1 MVSGATS
8 LISGRDALAAI
19 EGAIGKARSNE
30 QQLDAALRS
39 AEEEAARLRA
49 DRTAA
54 LRSLARARLDAMVQE
69 GTTPELLSSLDSAE
83 RRALDLVRDRSVA
96 LKQKAVER
104 TSLYEAVQQAEAER
118 HGRAATLEQALAA
131 IESVRRAA
139 EPKIRSSAA
148 WKAQEAKIAAAERVA
163 EEADKKADQAE
174 ADREAK
180 RKPYED
186 DPLFMYLWNE
196 KFGTSE
202 YEAGTFARFFDR
214 MVARLVGYQDAAPN
228 YRMLNEIPLRL
239 REHAER
245 RKAAIETER
254 QGLAQAEMAAL
265 AEVGAG
271 DLAAKVEA
279 ARSALIEAE
288 RQLSDRKRK
297 LEAFESDHAAA
308 AEDPVYEKAVAILAE
323 ADARDDLRELQRQ
336 AAQTRTDEDDRIVR
350 QIAAIDQKLAKAEAD
365 VDNIRAEARDLAKRR
380 AEIERERDHFRG
392 RGYDNPYGGFGN
404 GDALGSI
411 LGGILQGALQGSILR
426 DALRDGFR
434 QRDNPWGGGPSG
446 GSVFGPW
453 TVPDNRSTPP
463 SGGGQWVPPWLD
475 GGGSSGG
482 GSFGGGSIG
491 GGSGGGGDGFRTG
504 GGV

>member
-19 EGAIGKARSNE
+19 EGAIGKARGNE

-54 LRSLARARLDAMVQE
+54 LRSLARARLDAMVQD
-69 GTTPELLSSLDSAE
+69 GASPELLRSLDSAE
-83 RRALDLVRDRSVA
+83 RRALDMVRDRSLL
-96 LKQKAVER
+96 LKQKAAER
-104 TSLYEAVQQAEAER
+104 ASLYDAVQQAEGER
-118 HGRAATLEQALAA
+118 HRRAETLEQALAG
-131 IESVRRAA
+131 IESIRRAA

-148 WKAQEAKIAAAERVA
+148 WKAQEEKIAAAEKIA
-163 EEADKKADQAE
+163 EEADKKAKLSE
-174 ADREAK
+174 EDRETK
-180 RKPYED
+180 RKPYEA

-196 KFGTSE
+196 KFGTAE
-202 YEAGTFARFFDR
+202 YQAGSFARFFDR

-245 RKAAIETER
+245 RKAAVETER

-271 DLAAKVEA
+271 ELAAKVET

-288 RQLSDRKRK
+288 RQLSDRKRR
-297 LEAFESDHAAA
+297 LGAFESDNAAA
-308 AEDPVYEKAVAILAE
+308 AEDPVYDQAVALLAE
-323 ADARDDLRELQRQ
+323 ADARDDLQQLYRE
-336 AAQTRTDEDDRIVR
+336 AARTASPEDDRIVR
-350 QIAAIDQKLAKAEAD
+350 QIETIDRKLAKAEAE
-365 VDNIRAEARDLAKRR
+365 VDHIRAEARDLARRR

-434 QRDNPWGGGPSG
+434 QRDNPWGGGRSSG
-446 GSVFGPW
+446 PVVGPW
-453 TVPDNRSTPP
+453 TVPDNSPTPP

-475 GGGSSGG
+475 GGSSGG
-482 GSFGGGSIG
+482 GGSWGPG